1 MLLVAF
7 TASVV
12 AALVPSVYS
21 DAIRCRVQGH
31 QLFCLA
37 VKLSSDGLN
46 CVTNMPC
53 AVLVDK
59 LRSNR
64 SLSNDYIFT
73 PPNPYRDPEVRV
85 TAIPGNTFVVL
96 LDHSGF
102 SDSSLSLPITNDFG
116 CSPVRVLD
124 DPYSPNQECYS
135 SGMIYIDTSSVNT
148 QTNFILEKSV
158 FKLNINDQSLITFRV
173 SNHSPINCASNVTLI
188 TLLLFTCLRVT
199 LHAAVN
205 SSSCFL

>member
-1 MLLVAF
+1 MLLLVS
-7 TASVV
+7 SVIL
-12 AALVPSVYS
+12 ALVPFISS

-37 VKLSSDGLN
+37 VKLSPDGLN
-46 CVTNMPC
+46 CITNMPC
-53 AVLVDK
+53 GVLVDK

-64 SLSNDYIFT
+64 SLSSDYIFT

-116 CSPVRVLD
+116 CSPIRVLD

-135 SGMIYIDTSSVNT
+135 SGMIYIDTSQVNI
-148 QTNFILEKSV
+148 QTNFILEKSS
-158 FKLNINDQSLITFRV
+158 FKLNINDQPLITFRV
-173 SNHSPINCASNVTLI
+173 SNNSPVNCFVNYLLFI
-188 TLLLFTCLRVT
+188 ILLFTSIRIT
-199 LHAAVN
+199 IHHTVN
-205 SSSCFL
+205 CSCCFL

>member
-1 MLLVAF
+1 MLLVAL
-7 TASVV
+7 AAVML
-12 AALVPSVYS
+12 ALVPCTSS
-21 DAIRCRVQGH
+21 DAVRCRMQGH

-46 CVTNMPC
+46 CLTNVPC
-53 AVLVDK
+53 ATLVDK

-102 SDSSLSLPITNDFG
+102 TDSSLSLPITNDFG

-135 SGMIYIDTSSVNT
+135 SGMIYIDTSQGNI
-148 QTNFILEKSV
+148 QTNFILEKSM
-158 FKLNINDQSLITFRV
+158 FKLNINDQSLVTFRV
-173 SNHSPINCASNVTLI
+173 SNSSPVARLINVLLIVSCLRLTLHSPAY
-188 TLLLFTCLRVT
+188 
-199 LHAAVN
+199 
-205 SSSCFL
+205 SSSLFL